1 MEGIKRHWW
10 AAGTGALLFAY
21 ALLSTY
27 FGNSLKAYILG
38 DLTALI
44 LMSATTAAMVVNAKR
59 FSGQARIFWFLM
71 ASGFLLWVIN
81 QALWTWYEV
90 VLRKPLPD
98 PFIGDAI
105 LFLHLIPFMAAV
117 AFRPHRRRDEHKL
130 HFSTL
135 SFLMLL
141 VWWVFLYA
149 FIVFP
154 DEYIVTNVDVYGHN
168 YDLLYLVENLLVL
181 AVLGAAST
189 RAQGGWRRVYWN
201 LFLASALYT
210 IGSESMNAAI
220 TRDQYYSGSTYDLPF
235 IAAISWFFWS
245 ALVARRPGENFEPAP
260 AVRRGLQRLAPRLAM
275 IAMLSLPVMGYWT
288 IYYDLSPW
296 PIRKFRIL
304 VILVALLALGTF
316 VFLKQYLLDRELIRL
331 LDESNNSFSNL
342 QRLQTQVVQQEKL
355 ASLGQ
360 LVAGAAHELNNPLT
374 AILGYSEVLSANSA
388 LQEEQRSMVLK
399 IRQQA
404 RRTRDLVTDLL
415 RFAQQAPAEKS
426 PLDLGALL
434 QRVVHTQM
442 IKVEGRKIEI
452 KFTCEPNLPKLVG
465 NANQIFTACLQIID
479 NAIDALEEDGGGRL
493 FVSLAR
499 EEDSFVIHF
508 SDSGPGVKDA
518 KRVFD
523 PFYTTKPIGKGTGL
537 GLSATYGVVKDH
549 GGQISCHN
557 KPDRGAVFI
566 VRLPIMPILA
576 VAASTR
582 S

>member
-10 AAGTGALLFAY
+10 AAGTGVLLFGY

-27 FGNSLKAYILG
+27 FGNSPKAYILG

-44 LMSATTAAMVVNAKR
+44 LMSATTAAMAVNAKR
-59 FSGQARIFWFLM
+59 LRGQARIFWFLM

-189 RAQGGWRRVYWN
+189 RAQDGWRRVYWN
-201 LFLASALYT
+201 IFLASALYT

-260 AVRRGLQRLAPRLAM
+260 AARRGLQRLAPRLAM
-275 IAMLSLPVMGYWT
+275 VAMLSLPVMGYWT
-288 IYYDLSPW
+288 IYYDPAPW

-304 VILVALLALGTF
+304 VMLVALLALGTF

-404 RRTRDLVTDLL
+404 RRTRDLVSDLL

-479 NAIDALEEDGGGRL
+479 NAIDALEEDGGGKL
-493 FVSLAR
+493 LVSLGR
-499 EEDSFVIHF
+499 EEDSFVIQF

-566 VRLPIMPILA
+566 MRLPVMPNLA

>member
-10 AAGTGALLFAY
+10 ATGTGALLLAY
-21 ALLSTY
+21 ALLSMY
-27 FGNSLKAYILG
+27 LGNSQKAYLLG
-38 DLTALI
+38 DLSALA
-44 LMSATTAAMVVNAKR
+44 LMSATAAAMAVNAKR
-59 FSGQARIFWFLM
+59 LSGQSRIFWSLM
-71 ASGFLLWVIN
+71 ASGFLMWVIN

-98 PFIGDAI
+98 PFVGDVI
-105 LFLHLIPFMAAV
+105 LFLHLVPFMAAV
-117 AFRPHRRRDEHKL
+117 AFRPHRRRDQHKL

-154 DEYIVTNVDVYGHN
+154 DEYIATNVDVYGHN
-168 YDLLYLVENLLVL
+168 FDLLYLVENLLLL
-181 AVLGAAST
+181 AVLGAASA
-189 RAQGGWRRVYWN
+189 RARGGWHRVYWN

-210 IGSESMNAAI
+210 LGSESMNAAI
-220 TRDQYYSGSTYDLPF
+220 TRGQYYSGSLYDVPF
-235 IAAISWFFWS
+235 MAAVSWFLWA
-245 ALVARRPGENFEPAP
+245 ALVARGTSENFEPAP
-260 AVRRGLQRLAPRLAM
+260 VVKRGLQRLAPRLAM
-275 IAMLSLPVMGYWT
+275 IAMLSLPAMGYWT
-288 IYYDLSPW
+288 IYFDPSPW

-374 AILGYSEVLSANSA
+374 AILGYSELLSANPA
-388 LQEEQRSMVLK
+388 LHEDERSMVNK

-404 RRTRDLVTDLL
+404 RRTRDLVSDLL
-415 RFAQQAPAEKS
+415 RFAQQAPAEKT
-426 PLDLGALL
+426 PLELGVLV

-442 IKVEGRKIEI
+442 IKVEARKIEI
-452 KFTCEPNLPKLVG
+452 KFTCEPDLPKLVG
-465 NANQIFTACLQIID
+465 NANQLFTACLQIID
-479 NAIDALEEDGGGRL
+479 NAIDALEGDGGG
-493 FVSLAR
+493 SLLVTLCR
-499 EEDSFVIHF
+499 EEDLLVIQF

-549 GGQISCHN
+549 GGQISCYN
-557 KPDRGAVFI
+557 KPERGAVFV
-566 VRLPIMPILA
+566 VRLPAMPGLA

>member
-245 ALVARRPGENFEPAP
+245 AMVARWPGENFEPSP
-260 AVRRGLQRLAPRLAM
+260 AGRRGLQRLAPRLAM

-493 FVSLAR
+493 LVSLAR

-566 VRLPIMPILA
+566 VRLPIMPNLA